1 MSLKLDE
8 FVINNGKSVDFAKS
22 MLSEIS
28 NKLLTYDIDKHI
40 NKKGLFNKK
49 KYLSIFDA
57 YMDYYKITMDLEP
70 MVNEIKNTQ
79 NTLSKNSKFIEEYS
93 NDRKNYGEDLKK
105 EISDIK
111 QEISHLKNCQD
122 FDNNLDSSLELS
134 NLETKLYNKNI
145 ELKLIEQ
152 EYLSIMLIIRTN
164 VVLENTISDLI
175 NYGIPQW
182 KKQIKISIDLMSDY
196 NKNQMNKNIIINPTI
211 EKEIDNIKRTTNN
224 FNK

>member
-8 FVINNGKSVDFAKS
+8 FVINNGKSIDSAKS

-40 NKKGLFNKK
+40 NKKGFFNKK
-49 KYLSIFDA
+49 KYLNIFDA
-57 YMDYYKITMDLEP
+57 YLDYYKITIDLEP
-70 MVNEIKNTQ
+70 MINEIKNIQ
-79 NTLSKNSKFIEEYS
+79 NTLSKNSKFIEKYS
-93 NDRKNYGEDLKK
+93 NDRKKYGEDLKK
-105 EISDIK
+105 EIYYIK
-111 QEISHLKNCQD
+111 NEIYHLKNCQD

-164 VVLENTISDLI
+164 VDIDNTISYLI

-182 KKQIKISIDLMSDY
+182 KKQIKISIDLMSVY
-196 NKNQMNKNIIINPTI
+196 NKNQMNKNIVINPTI
-211 EKEIDNIKRTTNN
+211 EKEIDKIKRTTNN
-224 FNK
+224 FNT